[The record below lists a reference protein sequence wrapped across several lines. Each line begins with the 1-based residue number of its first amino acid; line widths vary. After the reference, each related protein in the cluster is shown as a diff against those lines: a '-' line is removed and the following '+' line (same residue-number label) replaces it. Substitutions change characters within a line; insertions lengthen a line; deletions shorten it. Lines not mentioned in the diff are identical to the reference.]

1 MFNSLEQIRQRLE
14 SLIEIN
20 QLLMGT
26 IEPEELLR
34 KTIDATIRLFSIEG
48 CSIGLLDETSD
59 ELAFVAT
66 AGPAEAE
73 EFRIKKGQGIAGWV
87 AETGQPVI
95 ANDVSQDP
103 RWFGGVDKKT
113 GFHTK
118 SALCVPLKQ
127 HDRIIGVIE
136 ALNTTSTQGFTQE
149 DLQLFMAFAGLA
161 ATAIDRAELFTSVQ
175 HANIVFQETIQDRY
189 HLVTGNSPSMQE
201 VLRLARTVATTPITV
216 LLLGES
222 GTGKEVVARAIHQWS
237 PRAERPFVAVNCV
250 ALTSELLESELFG
263 HEKGAFTGA
272 VAQKKGKF
280 ELAAGGTIFLDE
292 IGDLAPN
299 LQAKLLRVLQEKE
312 FQRVGG
318 VKDIRADV
326 RILAA
331 TNRDLRQALQNGGFR
346 EDLYYRLNVASLL
359 LPPLRER
366 RDDISSL
373 VWHFIERL
381 CHEMKRPVLGLD
393 TGVMNILSA
402 YPWPGNI
409 RELRNTIERAVVLAA
424 GPNISVGDL
433 PTDVRQQASQQST
446 DSSQTTQV
454 QVIDGTV
461 DETVTLAESIE
472 TLKRSRIKRA
482 LAATH
487 GSQTKAAQILGL
499 PQSNLSR
506 LMKKLGL
513 R

>member
-1 MFNSLEQIRQRLE
+1 MDNSLEYIRKRLE

-20 QLLMGT
+20 KIFMGT

-34 KTIDATIRLFSIEG
+34 KTIEATIRLFAIEG
-48 CSIGLLDETSD
+48 CSIGLLDEGSE

-73 EFRIKKGQGIAGWV
+73 EFRIQKDQGIAGWV
-87 AETGQPVI
+87 VESGEPVI
-95 ANDVSQDP
+95 ANDVAHDQ
-103 RWFGGVDKKT
+103 RWFGGIDEKT
-113 GFHTK
+113 GFHTR
-118 SALCVPLKQ
+118 SVMCVPLKQ
-127 HDRIIGVIE
+127 QGRIIGVIE
-136 ALNTTSTQGFTQE
+136 ALNTRSPQGFTQE
-149 DLQLFMAFAGLA
+149 DVQLLMAFGGLA
-161 ATAIDRAELFTSVQ
+161 TTAIERAKLLTSVQ
-175 HANIVFQETIQDRY
+175 HANIVFQETVQDRY
-189 HLVTGNSPSMQE
+189 HLITGNSPSMQA

-222 GTGKEVVARAIHQWS
+222 GTGKEVVAHAIHQWS
-237 PRAERPFVAVNCV
+237 PRSDRPFVAVNCV

-280 ELAAGGTIFLDE
+280 ELTAGGTIFLDE

-299 LQAKLLRVLQEKE
+299 LQAKLLRVLQERE

-331 TNRDLRQALQNGGFR
+331 TNRDLRQAMQNGGFR
-346 EDLYYRLNVASLL
+346 EDLYYRLNVVSLQ

-366 RDDISSL
+366 GDDIPSL
-373 VWHFIERL
+373 VSHFVERS
-381 CHEMKRPVLGLD
+381 CREIKRPVLGLEKGAMD
-393 TGVMNILSA
+393 ILCS

-409 RELRNTIERAVVLAA
+409 RELSNTIERAVVLAA
-424 GPNISVGDL
+424 GPNITAGDL
-433 PTDVRQQASQQST
+433 PAEVIQQSIQKRT
-446 DSSQTTQV
+446 DSPQS
-454 QVIDGTV
+454 IEGV
-461 DETVTLAESIE
+461 DETLTLAESIE
-472 TLKRSRIKRA
+472 ALKRIRVQSA
-482 LAATH
+482 LVATG

>member
-1 MFNSLEQIRQRLE
+1 MDNSPKYIRQRLE
-14 SLIEIN
+14 SLIEVN
-20 QLLMGT
+20 KLFMGT

-34 KTIDATIRLFSIEG
+34 ETIEATIRLFAIEG
-48 CSIGLLDETSD
+48 CSIGLLDEGSE

-66 AGPAEAE
+66 AGPAQVE
-73 EFRIKKGQGIAGWV
+73 EFRIQKNKGIAGWV
-87 AETGQPVI
+87 VESGEPVI
-95 ANDVSQDP
+95 ANDVASDP
-103 RWFGGVDKKT
+103 RWFSGVDEKT
-113 GFHTK
+113 GFHTR

-127 HDRIIGVIE
+127 QDRIIGVIE
-136 ALNTTSTQGFTQE
+136 ALNTTSPHGFTQE
-149 DLQLFMAFAGLA
+149 DVQLLMAFGGLA
-161 ATAIDRAELFTSVQ
+161 TTAIDRAKLFTSVQ
-175 HANIVFQETIQDRY
+175 HANLVFQETVQDRY

-201 VLRLARTVATTPITV
+201 VLRLAQTVATTPITV

-237 PRAERPFVAVNCV
+237 PRSERPFVAVNCV

-280 ELAAGGTIFLDE
+280 ELAEGGTIFLDE

-299 LQAKLLRVLQEKE
+299 LQAKLLRVLQERE

-318 VKDIRADV
+318 VKDIRAEV

-331 TNRDLRQALQNGGFR
+331 TNRDLRQAMQNGGFR
-346 EDLYYRLNVASLL
+346 EDLYYRLNVASLQ

-366 RDDISSL
+366 GEDIPSL
-373 VWHFIERL
+373 VSHFVERS
-381 CHEMKRPVLGLD
+381 CREMKRPVLGLEKRAMD
-393 TGVMNILSA
+393 ILCA
-402 YPWPGNI
+402 YPWPGNV
-409 RELRNTIERAVVLAA
+409 RELSNTIERAVVLAA
-424 GPNISVGDL
+424 GPNITAGDL
-433 PTDVRQQASQQST
+433 PAEVRQQSIQKRT
-446 DSSQTTQV
+446 DSPQAIE
-454 QVIDGTV
+454 VIDKTL
-461 DETVTLAESIE
+461 TLAESIE
-472 TLKRSRIKRA
+472 ALKRSRVQSA
-482 LAATH
+482 LAATG